1 METNKENGLSVTSIW
16 RSPPTGR
23 WRPCTRT
30 AIPASAGGWTPVT
43 PCVQGLTRVTMKFK
57 RDRKIRNKAELT
69 RLQRQFESGAAEIAA
84 LEKSKTLGASAAAFL
99 IGIVGTAFMAGSV
112 FSYLAGMLP
121 PMHSAGGSGLRGLDP
136 PHLLLRRPA
145 PAAGRQGR
153 PPHRSAV
160 RDDLRRVRKGQRPA
174 GRLTAA
180 QPP

>member
-1 METNKENGLSVTSIW
+1 METNKGNGFIGYEYMEVAADRQMEAVYADSYPSFGW
-16 RSPPTGR
+16 RLDA
-23 WRPCTRT
+23 C
-30 AIPASAGGWTPVT
+30 T

-121 PMHSAGGSGLRGLDP
+121 LCILLAVPAFAGWILPTFCYAGLRRRRAAKVGPLIDRQYETIYAVCEKASA
-136 PHLLLRRPA
+136 LL
-145 PAAGRQGR
+145 GG
-153 PPHRSAV
+153 
-160 RDDLRRVRKGQRPA
+160 
-174 GRLTAA
+174 
-180 QPP
+180 

>member
-1 METNKENGLSVTSIW
+1 METNKGNGFIGYEYMEVAADRQMEAVYADSYPSFGW
-16 RSPPTGR
+16 RLDA
-23 WRPCTRT
+23 C
-30 AIPASAGGWTPVT
+30 T

-121 PMHSAGGSGLRGLDP
+121 LCILLAVPAFAGWILPTFCYAGLRRRRAATGGPRNPPPVEEIYAVCEKASALLD
-136 PHLLLRRPA
+136 
-145 PAAGRQGR
+145 G
-153 PPHRSAV
+153 
-160 RDDLRRVRKGQRPA
+160 
-174 GRLTAA
+174 
-180 QPP
+180 